1 MSTRLK
7 CFVVLLLLMVL
18 DILPF
23 PIIGLVG
30 LYVILQRPP
39 WFLEVVERL
48 YAERKR

>member
-1 MSTRLK
+1 
-7 CFVVLLLLMVL
+7 MVL
-18 DILPF
+18 DTLPF